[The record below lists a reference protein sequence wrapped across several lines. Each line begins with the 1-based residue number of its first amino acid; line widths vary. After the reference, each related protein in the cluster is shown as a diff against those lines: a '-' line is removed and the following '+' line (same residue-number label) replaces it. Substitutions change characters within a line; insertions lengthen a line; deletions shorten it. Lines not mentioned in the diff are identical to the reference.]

1 LNYNQLL
8 VTNSYNL
15 NSIYKKIISVNSPKQ
30 HNYSIKTNTNNN
42 NNQLNLI
49 QNIFL
54 NILNKIFIQLD
65 FKSFAMPLIGTGRN
79 KVPLNDCILN
89 LLETIQYFISNNNN
103 NNNLIQSN
111 KQIIIID
118 NNLETINQLVKLID
132 SKLTPTIATSVIN
145 NNNNNEKTCVICMDT
160 IGSEANSYEKKL
172 DKCGHSFC
180 SICIDNYFNN
190 VKKQC
195 PICLTIYGVN
205 YGNQPDGG
213 TMTTSIINKSLPG
226 YDSNSNTIQIQYSFS
241 SGIQNVTHPNPGK
254 PYSGTMR
261 TAYLPDSLEGRKVLV
276 LLKKSFDLKQTF
288 TIGMSRTTGVNNTIT
303 WNDIHHKTS
312 IHGGPSK

>member
-1 LNYNQLL
+1 
-8 VTNSYNL
+8 
-15 NSIYKKIISVNSPKQ
+15 
-30 HNYSIKTNTNNN
+30 
-42 NNQLNLI
+42 
-49 QNIFL
+49 
-54 NILNKIFIQLD
+54 
-65 FKSFAMPLIGTGRN
+65 MPLIGTGRN

-89 LLETIQYFISNNNN
+89 LLETIQYFISNN
-103 NNNLIQSN
+103 LIQSN

-118 NNLETINQLVKLID
+118 NNLDTINQLVKLID
-132 SKLTPTIATSVIN
+132 SKLTTTATTKPVIN
-145 NNNNNEKTCVICMDT
+145 DNNDKTCVICMDT
-160 IGSEANSYEKKL
+160 IENEKKL

-205 YGNQPDGG
+205 YGNQPVGG
-213 TMTTSIINKSLPG
+213 TMTNTIINKSLPG
-226 YDSNSNTIQIQYSFS
+226 YDSKSNTIQIQYSFS
-241 SGIQNVTHPNPGK
+241 SGIQNGTHPNPGK

-261 TAYLPDSLEGRKVLV
+261 TAYLPDTLEGRKVLE